1 MAMHGLDTPE
11 DQNWADLH
19 FSSHDGLTLYARHY
33 AASNARGR
41 PLICLPG
48 LTRNS
53 RDFHKLATF
62 LSTHPTH
69 RREVYCPDYRG
80 RGRSG
85 YDPDWRNYSPF
96 IEMLDV
102 LDLMAIR
109 GLERAGMI
117 GTSRG
122 GIIAM
127 LMGTVRPNAIG
138 SLVLNDIGPVIET
151 AGLARI
157 MGYVGKTPLPSDWRE
172 ARHLVRDMNRRFFTN
187 LAEEDWTA
195 LAHQFFNEESGR
207 PAPGYDT
214 NLGKAL
220 SEIDICQKIPEM
232 WPQFEALKSVP
243 VCVLRGENSDLLSER
258 TVSEMEQRHP
268 RLSSHTIGGEGH
280 APLLNDRFSVG
291 IIADFLRETDP
302 DRIHLGLNEPERIPL
317 PRADLAAGPS
327 L

>member
-1 MAMHGLDTPE
+1 MTVHGMDASPE
-11 DQNWADLH
+11 KTWTDIH

-33 AASNARGR
+33 EASGTRGR
-41 PLICLPG
+41 PIICLPG

-53 RDFHKLATF
+53 RDFHNLATF

-109 GLERAGMI
+109 GLERVALV

-127 LMGTVRPNAIG
+127 LMGTVRPNAIA
-138 SLVLNDIGPVIET
+138 SLVLNDVGPVIET

-157 MGYVGKTPLPSDWRE
+157 MGYVGKTPLPTDWQE
-172 ARHLVRDMNRRFFTN
+172 AEQLVRAMNRRFFTG
-187 LAEEDWTA
+187 LAEEDWSA
-195 LAHQFFNEESGR
+195 LARQFYNDDGGR
-207 PAPGYDT
+207 PAPGYDD

-232 WPQFEALKSVP
+232 WPQFEALKNVP

-258 TVSEMEQRHP
+258 TVAEMERRHP
-268 RLSSHTIGGEGH
+268 LLSSHTIGGEGH
-280 APLLNDRFSVG
+280 APLLNDRFSIG

-302 DRIHLGLNEPERIPL
+302 DRIHLAPDEPERMAL
-317 PRADLAAGPS
+317 PRADLTAGPA